1 VKMTSADGK
10 NDVAAFILA
19 GGQSSRMGRDKAM
32 LEVDGV
38 TMLDRTMA
46 LIRGV
51 GIEPVVVGAPR
62 KFARATKAASVIEDE
77 WPGAGPLGG
86 IASALRA
93 SQKPWNLVVA
103 CDLPYLTREWLEFLL
118 ARGLRSTADAV
129 VPMNEGGPEPLCAM
143 YAKCAVGPL
152 VEAFEGGVRGVIQ
165 ALTHI
170 RVEYLERSEWK
181 GFDSD
186 GLLFKNMN
194 APADYAEAQRKLGK
208 RAIL

>member
-1 VKMTSADGK
+1 MTSAGTK

-32 LEVDGV
+32 LEIDGV

-51 GIEPVVVGAPR
+51 GIELAVVGAP
-62 KFARATKAASVIEDE
+62 KEFARAAMAVGVIEDE

-93 SQKPWNLVVA
+93 SQKSWNLVVA

-143 YAKCAVGPL
+143 YAKSAAGPL
-152 VEAFEGGVRGVIQ
+152 VAAFEGGVRGVIQ

-170 RVEYLERSEWK
+170 RVEYLEPGEWK

-194 APADYAEAQRKLGK
+194 APADYADAQQRLGR

>member
-1 VKMTSADGK
+1 MISADAK
-10 NDVAAFILA
+10 NDVAAFVLA

-32 LEVDGV
+32 LEIDGV

-46 LIRGV
+46 LIRGA
-51 GIEPVVVGAPR
+51 GIEPAVVGAPQV
-62 KFARATKAASVIEDE
+62 FARAATALGVIEDE

-93 SQKPWNLVVA
+93 SQLPWNLVVA

-129 VPMNEGGPEPLCAM
+129 VPMNGGGPEPLCAM
-143 YAKCAVGPL
+143 YAKSAEAPL
-152 VEAFEGGVRGVIQ
+152 VKAFESGVRGVIQ
-165 ALTHI
+165 GLTHI
-170 RVEYLERSEWK
+170 RVEYLELREWK
-181 GFDSD
+181 GFDSE

-194 APADYAEAQRKLGK
+194 APADYAEAQQRLGR
-208 RAIL
+208 RATS

>member
-1 VKMTSADGK
+1 MIAADTK
-10 NDVAAFILA
+10 NDIAAFILA

-32 LEVDGV
+32 LEIDGV
-38 TMLDRTMA
+38 TMLDRTIA
-46 LIRGV
+46 LMRGV
-51 GIEPVVVGAPR
+51 RIKPAVVGAPQV
-62 KFARATKAASVIEDE
+62 FARAATALGVIEDE

-93 SQKPWNLVVA
+93 SQLPWNLVVA

-143 YAKCAVGPL
+143 YAKSAEAPL
-152 VEAFEGGVRGVIQ
+152 VKAFESGGRGVIQ
-165 ALTHI
+165 GLTHI
-170 RVEYLERSEWK
+170 RVEYLELREWK
-181 GFDSD
+181 GFDSE

-194 APADYAEAQRKLGK
+194 APADYAEAQQRLGR